1 MYFSMHLKFMRF
13 IFERIG
19 IHFNVFDPERRLSLQ
34 YQSGAATSYVSRNQA
49 LKKLQLTLPDFRLVK
64 QKEMS
69 NQALCRVLITLPRIN
84 LSLIPTLGLSH
95 RLGK

>member
-1 MYFSMHLKFMRF
+1 MNFSMHLKFMRF

-69 NQALCRVLITLPRIN
+69 TQALCRVLITIR
-84 LSLIPTLGLSH
+84 
-95 RLGK
+95 